1 MAKRQK
7 KSKPDNRLNYG
18 EVSRELKSGGP
29 ARLYLLYGR
38 EDYLREAFLGELKA
52 LCLPEGEDDF
62 SYHRLDG
69 KNLDMRELSDA
80 VNALPFLTERTL
92 TEVRGYDFA
101 RCRDAEA
108 ASLERLISDIPDCCT
123 LVFVQDTDFE
133 PDQRTKIIKAVAK
146 YGKLIDFT
154 SQGQGPL
161 VQWIRKR
168 FAALGKN
175 ATPDAC
181 LTLIYLS
188 GELMNGLIPE
198 IEKIAA
204 GTAGELVTAEDVSRL
219 ALRIPEARVF
229 EMTDY
234 LAARDYDGAARTL
247 ADLMSMGEEPIAIL
261 AVIGMQMRRLYAAR
275 VALDEK
281 LGSDFVRENCGAGA
295 RSPPLCRNGLCH
307 EERRRRRG
315 AADAAADTPRGG
327 GGRMISVKEVIVVE
341 GRYDRNTLSQV
352 FDAVIVETSG
362 FGVFNDRE
370 KLALLR
376 RLAEARGLVV
386 LTDSDGAGFVIRNFL
401 KGAIDPALVKQAYI
415 PDIAG
420 RERRKRA
427 PSKEGKL
434 GVEGMKPEVLI
445 EALRRAG
452 ATLGGEEPARR
463 AGGITKATL
472 YELGLSGGPGSA
484 EKRRA
489 LLKELDL
496 PEKLSA
502 NALLDVLN
510 ALYTEAE
517 LREITG
523 SVPQL

>member
-1 MAKRQK
+1 
-7 KSKPDNRLNYG
+7 
-18 EVSRELKSGGP
+18 
-29 ARLYLLYGR
+29 
-38 EDYLREAFLGELKA
+38 
-52 LCLPEGEDDF
+52 
-62 SYHRLDG
+62 
-69 KNLDMRELSDA
+69 
-80 VNALPFLTERTL
+80 
-92 TEVRGYDFA
+92 
-101 RCRDAEA
+101 
-108 ASLERLISDIPDCCT
+108 
-123 LVFVQDTDFE
+123 
-133 PDQRTKIIKAVAK
+133 
-146 YGKLIDFT
+146 
-154 SQGQGPL
+154 
-161 VQWIRKR
+161 
-168 FAALGKN
+168 
-175 ATPDAC
+175 
-181 LTLIYLS
+181 
-188 GELMNGLIPE
+188 
-198 IEKIAA
+198 
-204 GTAGELVTAEDVSRL
+204 
-219 ALRIPEARVF
+219 
-229 EMTDY
+229 
-234 LAARDYDGAARTL
+234 
-247 ADLMSMGEEPIAIL
+247 
-261 AVIGMQMRRLYAAR
+261 
-275 VALDEK
+275 
-281 LGSDFVRENCGAGA
+281 
-295 RSPPLCRNGLCH
+295 
-307 EERRRRRG
+307 
-315 AADAAADTPRGG
+315 
-327 GGRMISVKEVIVVE
+327 MISVKEVIVVE

-370 KLALLR
+370 KLAHLR

-510 ALYTEAE
+510 ALYSEAE